1 MRVQSKGGLEE
12 MSNVRVRALDETDL
26 GEVLAVDEKISGQY
40 RPELWERRMTY
51 YLRRDPDAAL
61 AAEVDGKFAGFAFG
75 EVRSGEFGL
84 EEPTGWI
91 EVIGVDPDARGQA
104 VGRGLGEALLAHF
117 RAKGASV
124 VRTLVDPTMSGLE
137 SYFVSLGFEPS
148 PVRAFVK
155 QLS

>member
-1 MRVQSKGGLEE
+1 
-12 MSNVRVRALDETDL
+12 MSNVHVRALDETDL
-26 GEVLAVDEKISGQY
+26 GAVLAIDEKISGEY
-40 RPELWERRMTY
+40 RPDVWERRMTY

-61 AAEVDGKFAGFAFG
+61 AAEVDGRFAGFAFG

-104 VGRGLGEALLAHF
+104 VGRGLGEALLEHF
-117 RAKGASV
+117 RASGAGV
-124 VRTLVDPTMSGLE
+124 VRTLVDPSMSGLE
-137 SYFVSLGFEPS
+137 SYFTSLGFEPS

-155 QLS
+155 KLS